1 MRGGVSRVASGD
13 TRLSKHATDPL
24 LQKLGEARHALLTAE
39 SQLRRGCFHAKALGA
54 LRGEIDELARVL
66 TGDPTYF
73 HAKAP
78 TGNTAYRGGEN

>member
-1 MRGGVSRVASGD
+1 MHGGASRVASGD
-13 TRLSKHATDPL
+13 TRLPKHATDPL

-39 SQLRRGCFHAKALGA
+39 SQLRRGCIHAKALGA

-78 TGNTAYRGGEN
+78 TGNTAFPGGEN

>member
-1 MRGGVSRVASGD
+1 MPSGD
-13 TRLSKHATDPL
+13 TRLPKHSTDVL
-24 LQKLGEARHALLTAE
+24 LDKLGEARKALLTAE
-39 SQLRRGCFHAKALGA
+39 SELRRGCIQAKAVGA

-78 TGNTAYRGGEN
+78 TGNTAFRGGET

>member
-1 MRGGVSRVASGD
+1 VASLD
-13 TRLSKHATDPL
+13 TRLTKHSTVAL

-39 SQLRRGCFHAKALGA
+39 RELRRRCIQAKAVGA

-73 HAKAP
+73 HSKAP
-78 TGNTAYRGGEN
+78 AGNTAFREGDN